1 MKKLLMTLS
10 LFASLSAAAQH
21 QFIGFRSGNFTGVNG
36 VFFNPANVAD
46 SRYRWDVNL
55 FGANAG
61 VGNNNASFSLDNL
74 GDAFGDSASNA
85 LFNGNGGY
93 SSGLINADVLG
104 PSFMFNV
111 SKKLSFAITSR
122 VRVLANV
129 QDIDGNLIDAINDE
143 RSNSFPFSINS
154 AANQR
159 LSVNG
164 WTDLGVTAG
173 MVLKE
178 EGNHFLKAGL
188 TVKYLSGA
196 ANSFVNI
203 NNLKG
208 TIDED
213 LLGEP
218 YLSNTTGG
226 VAIGY
231 SGVDLD
237 NFEASDAFK
246 ANGSGV
252 GFDLGFVYEYR
263 PDGSGTS
270 ANQNKYKYKLGIALL
285 DAGSIKY
292 TPDPNEF
299 GNYTLNITGSERF
312 FPAELQDKSVSEIKT
327 YLDSKPSFFTNNSA
341 SLTSYK
347 SKLPTTL
354 QINADYH
361 IKRGLYIDLSSQVS
375 LAQKD
380 NLYSSYYNNQVTLTP
395 RFESKVFGVYLPLNY
410 SSLTKFNAGIS
421 LRAGPLFLGSGSVL
435 TALLGES
442 KQADFHFGIRFG
454 SLKKKGKASKGEI

>member
-1 MKKLLMTLS
+1 
-10 LFASLSAAAQH
+10 
-21 QFIGFRSGNFTGVNG
+21 
-36 VFFNPANVAD
+36 
-46 SRYRWDVNL
+46 
-55 FGANAG
+55 
-61 VGNNNASFSLDNL
+61 
-74 GDAFGDSASNA
+74 
-85 LFNGNGGY
+85 
-93 SSGLINADVLG
+93 
-104 PSFMFNV
+104 
-111 SKKLSFAITSR
+111 
-122 VRVLANV
+122 
-129 QDIDGNLIDAINDE
+129 
-143 RSNSFPFSINS
+143 
-154 AANQR
+154 
-159 LSVNG
+159 
-164 WTDLGVTAG
+164 

-252 GFDLGFVYEYR
+252 GFDLGLVYEYR

-361 IKRGLYIDLSSQVS
+361 IKRGFYVDLSSQVS

-410 SSLTKFNAGIS
+410 SSLTNFNAGIS
-421 LRAGPLFLGSGSVL
+421 LRAGPVFLGSGSIF

-454 SLKKKGKASKGEI
+454 SLKKKGKASKEEIED